1 MTRFAIT
8 LKTLLIT
15 LSLSIL
21 LTACSSGS
29 SRSGSNSAAAITIRG
44 SVGDGPVTNS
54 TITVND
60 AADTTVSSSSSD
72 NQANY
77 QASFP
82 ANTLYPVL
90 ISSTGGLDTVT
101 LTPPDFVMISATL
114 NSSETYANINPFSTL
129 IVKTAQMMPGG
140 LVPSNLIAARGYIL
154 NTMNFGLDPRLIPD
168 PIKTP
173 ITDANV
179 ANMVKASETLAEAI
193 RRTRRALLD
202 AGIDINEDQIIDF
215 LAGDISDGVI
225 DGLGTGADTRLAAT
239 FNIITGQ
246 VLIEAIRNLLIVNG
260 TLITTALDNAIRLTV
275 PTATENTADVL
286 IVATMLKQV
295 KNAITAA
302 QTLPLTTTAQID
314 LSGLITT
321 LDGIT
326 ADSMA
331 SAIDALLPTNASD
344 SFIQPI
350 TRLATA
356 TNSELLAINTTL
368 SDAGNNVPTITG
380 TPATTIVAD
389 TNYNFTPT
397 ANDIDGDTLTF
408 SITNKP
414 LWANF
419 DSSTG
424 ALTGTPNNINIG
436 TTSGILISVSDAIST
451 TSLASFDLTV
461 TSNAST
467 TGATVMVS
475 TDANL
480 ANSTPLSGALLDGNI
495 YIFFQEGS
503 DWNTRG
509 VNKVTF
515 YCCKSGTEAH
525 VLYPSVTSA
534 PYMLNVDLTQFETG
548 TTRELYADV
557 FFNDGSLDSFL
568 VNFTIA
574 TLNPNNSAPSI
585 SGAPPTIAL
594 EDTLYSFTPT
604 ANDLDGDTLTFNIT
618 NKPVWAN
625 FNTSTGALTG
635 IPSNPNLGT
644 TSDITISVSDSI
656 STTSLASFDLTVTS
670 NASTAGA
677 TVMVSTDANL
687 TNSTPLSGALLDGNV
702 YIFFQEGTDWNT
714 RGVNQVIFYCC
725 KSRTEAHTVY
735 PSVISAPYMV
745 NVDLTQFG
753 SGTTRE
759 LYADV
764 FFNDG
769 SLDSFLVNFT
779 IATLNPNNNAPSI
792 SGTPST
798 IVAEDTLY
806 SFTPTASDI
815 DNDTLTFTISNK
827 PPWAS
832 FNSNTGTLTG
842 IPNNN
847 NVGTTSNIII
857 RVADRTDI
865 TALPAFNITVT
876 NVNDAPTITGTPTTL
891 IAENTIYSFTPTASD
906 DDGQT
911 LTFNITNKPLWAS
924 FNTNT
929 GALTGTPSSIDIGTT
944 RNIIISVNDG
954 ITSTSLASFDIT
966 VTQVVIGSAMISWIP
981 PLENNDGSVLT
992 DLAGYKIYY
1001 GVAAGNYT
1009 TIIDVNNIGITDFT
1023 VDNLAGPNTYY
1034 FVMTA
1039 YNSAGAESVQSN
1051 RVSKTIQ

>member
-1 MTRFAIT
+1 
-8 LKTLLIT
+8 
-15 LSLSIL
+15 
-21 LTACSSGS
+21 
-29 SRSGSNSAAAITIRG
+29 
-44 SVGDGPVTNS
+44 
-54 TITVND
+54 
-60 AADTTVSSSSSD
+60 
-72 NQANY
+72 
-77 QASFP
+77 
-82 ANTLYPVL
+82 
-90 ISSTGGLDTVT
+90 
-101 LTPPDFVMISATL
+101 
-114 NSSETYANINPFSTL
+114 
-129 IVKTAQMMPGG
+129 
-140 LVPSNLIAARGYIL
+140 
-154 NTMNFGLDPRLIPD
+154 
-168 PIKTP
+168 
-173 ITDANV
+173 
-179 ANMVKASETLAEAI
+179 
-193 RRTRRALLD
+193 
-202 AGIDINEDQIIDF
+202 
-215 LAGDISDGVI
+215 
-225 DGLGTGADTRLAAT
+225 
-239 FNIITGQ
+239 
-246 VLIEAIRNLLIVNG
+246 
-260 TLITTALDNAIRLTV
+260 
-275 PTATENTADVL
+275 
-286 IVATMLKQV
+286 
-295 KNAITAA
+295 
-302 QTLPLTTTAQID
+302 
-314 LSGLITT
+314 
-321 LDGIT
+321 
-326 ADSMA
+326 
-331 SAIDALLPTNASD
+331 
-344 SFIQPI
+344 
-350 TRLATA
+350 
-356 TNSELLAINTTL
+356 
-368 SDAGNNVPTITG
+368 
-380 TPATTIVAD
+380 
-389 TNYNFTPT
+389 
-397 ANDIDGDTLTF
+397 
-408 SITNKP
+408 
-414 LWANF
+414 
-419 DSSTG
+419 
-424 ALTGTPNNINIG
+424 
-436 TTSGILISVSDAIST
+436 
-451 TSLASFDLTV
+451 
-461 TSNAST
+461 
-467 TGATVMVS
+467 
-475 TDANL
+475 
-480 ANSTPLSGALLDGNI
+480 
-495 YIFFQEGS
+495 
-503 DWNTRG
+503 
-509 VNKVTF
+509 
-515 YCCKSGTEAH
+515 
-525 VLYPSVTSA
+525 
-534 PYMLNVDLTQFETG
+534 
-548 TTRELYADV
+548 
-557 FFNDGSLDSFL
+557 
-568 VNFTIA
+568 
-574 TLNPNNSAPSI
+574 
-585 SGAPPTIAL
+585 
-594 EDTLYSFTPT
+594 
-604 ANDLDGDTLTFNIT
+604 
-618 NKPVWAN
+618 
-625 FNTSTGALTG
+625 
-635 IPSNPNLGT
+635 
-644 TSDITISVSDSI
+644 
-656 STTSLASFDLTVTS
+656 LASFDLTVTS

-944 RNIIISVNDG
+944 SNIIISVNDG